1 MLLCHFKFSFKKDK
15 LNFLFISSLKVR
27 CSQFCQSTVTK
38 RLRNLLLS
46 SVSLLHNLTWR
57 NNDHYFPMN
66 FSYTLHVLHGFRYT
80 STHTHAYRSFSRRSR
95 LFPGYFSAIFSM
107 FCKEQAKIYR
117 KPKCGSDRAFWW
129 LNYRETKM
137 FKYLLDYWTRS
148 PEAPCWLS
156 NIKTKAQIK
165 PNFNQNGQI

>member
-57 NNDHYFPMN
+57 NNDQLFPYEL
-66 FSYTLHVLHGFRYT
+66 FLYTTRITWFQIHVHTGP
-80 STHTHAYRSFSRRSR
+80 HTHMHIDRFHGGHDI
-95 LFPGYFSAIFSM
+95 FPGYFSAIFSM

-137 FKYLLDYWTRS
+137 L
-148 PEAPCWLS
+148 
-156 NIKTKAQIK
+156 NICLITEQGAQRRHV
-165 PNFNQNGQI
+165 GWAT

>member
-57 NNDHYFPMN
+57 NNDQLFPYEL
-66 FSYTLHVLHGFRYT
+66 FLYTTRITWFQIHVHTGP
-80 STHTHAYRSFSRRSR
+80 HTHMHIDRFHGGHDFFQVTLVQYFLCFAKSRQKYTESQNV
-95 LFPGYFSAIFSM
+95 GAIERFGGWTTG
-107 FCKEQAKIYR
+107 KL
-117 KPKCGSDRAFWW
+117 KC
-129 LNYRETKM
+129 
-137 FKYLLDYWTRS
+137 
-148 PEAPCWLS
+148 
-156 NIKTKAQIK
+156 
-165 PNFNQNGQI
+165 